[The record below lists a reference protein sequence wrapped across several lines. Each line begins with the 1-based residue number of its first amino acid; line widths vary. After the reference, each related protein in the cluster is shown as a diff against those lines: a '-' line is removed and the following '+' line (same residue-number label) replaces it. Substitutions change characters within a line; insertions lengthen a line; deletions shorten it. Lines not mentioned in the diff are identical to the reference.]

1 MRALSL
7 VCSLNASPTSSSS
20 QLLAEQIMTE
30 LGDLGVE
37 GEVVRV
43 ADFDVRPGVETD
55 MGDGDQ
61 WPRLRERVLEA
72 DILVLATPIWL
83 GHPSSICQRV
93 LERLDAELSET
104 DDEGR
109 MLTYDKVAA
118 VAVVGNEDGAHKVS
132 ADVFQGLNDLGFSLA
147 PGAVTYWV
155 GEAQQGTDYQDL
167 EKTPD
172 AVRKTTHTLAVN
184 AVHLAR
190 RLKDHPYPAG

>member
-190 RLKDHPYPAG
+190 RRKDHPYPAG